1 MDEEGEAQRL
11 ATWDRAAADAA
22 FQAQRAQAL
31 EQQAALEAQV
41 DALPLMSML

>member
-1 MDEEGEAQRL
+1 MDEEGEATRL
-11 ATWDRAAADAA
+11 STWDKAAADAA

-41 DALPLMSML
+41 RLLWCA